1 MSSIK
6 NMPLRKRS
14 LYARASRSVR
24 DLAFHRKGSSMPTC
38 LKHVFTGAFSEAQN
52 CMLHAFYRISH
63 SPSAA
68 SVEDFFSVT
77 AALLIVVLMTTTGL
91 FKTVLK

>member
-1 MSSIK
+1 
-6 NMPLRKRS
+6 
-14 LYARASRSVR
+14 
-24 DLAFHRKGSSMPTC
+24 MPTC
-38 LKHVFTGAFSEAQN
+38 LKQVFIGNFGEAQQ

-68 SVEDFFSVT
+68 SAEDFFSVT
-77 AALLIVVLMTTTGL
+77 ATLLVVVLMTTAGL